1 MNVSWLKQ
9 TDDYQLVPVSIS
21 PQILVARWES
31 ALMDEVANGR
41 QKLTNSVATSTIIL
55 DRRIWQQLGLY
66 PPATLQ
72 GDVRS
77 LVGKYQLI
85 YTVLQYC
92 TAGICDIC
100 AMPLFSVCQSVHNA
114 WWRLTITVLPL
125 IEVVFKKPK
134 YCWKLWLY
142 LGGNQDKPRDHFKP
156 HDNLVRV
163 ANLTDCRICRWP
175 RSENSLCKI
184 INSLTRSFT
193 PVYINCRSLQ

>member
-1 MNVSWLKQ
+1 M
-9 TDDYQLVPVSIS
+9 
-21 PQILVARWES
+21 ARWES

-85 YTVLQYC
+85 YTALQYC

-100 AMPLFSVCQSVHNA
+100 AIIFCVSIDEAFPPPI
-114 WWRLTITVLPL
+114 LTLRA
-125 IEVVFKKPK
+125 
-134 YCWKLWLY
+134 
-142 LGGNQDKPRDHFKP
+142 GGRFDSHFK
-156 HDNLVRV
+156 
-163 ANLTDCRICRWP
+163 T
-175 RSENSLCKI
+175 
-184 INSLTRSFT
+184 
-193 PVYINCRSLQ
+193 